1 MRRVSRKCRFGPVS
15 DSLLH
20 PPLRAPPH
28 ATYGRSSQPAVG
40 RRRMLV
46 RAAGARP
53 LPRQPDEEPDED
65 RRDDVPRRRAQL
77 AQQPTSRPTRDAP
90 PFASRAASFGAGA
103 QVAREPEAAR
113 DVRLGDGAGD
123 APRDVRGERARDARE
138 LLRESVL
145 VLVLLLVLVLVVRVL
160 EALGER
166 AEAPR
171 RAPPERRDGVADVRG
186 VPRSRVRFRRGA
198 RTPALEP
205 RAGAAGVRRGV
216 PVVVA
221 SRLPWTSRDARRRRR
236 GWFVPFGA
244 GARGGCDVDPGSV
257 GRGGGARRR
266 GRGHVGVGHVVA
278 RAAGFQSLVVL

>member
-1 MRRVSRKCRFGPVS
+1 
-15 DSLLH
+15 
-20 PPLRAPPH
+20 
-28 ATYGRSSQPAVG
+28 
-40 RRRMLV
+40 MLV

-77 AQQPTSRPTRDAP
+77 ARSTSRPTRDAP

-171 RAPPERRDGVADVRG
+171 RAPPERRDGVADVGG

-236 GWFVPFGA
+236 RRRRGWFVPFGA

-278 RAAGFQSLVVL
+278 RAAGLQSLVVL

>member
-15 DSLLH
+15 DSLLP

-28 ATYGRSSQPAVG
+28 ATYGRLSQPAVG

-186 VPRSRVRFRRGA
+186 VPRSRVRFCRGA

-221 SRLPWTSRDARRRRR
+221 SRLPMKCRRRG

>member
-1 MRRVSRKCRFGPVS
+1 
-15 DSLLH
+15 
-20 PPLRAPPH
+20 
-28 ATYGRSSQPAVG
+28 
-40 RRRMLV
+40 MLV

-77 AQQPTSRPTRDAP
+77 ARSTSRPTRDAP
-90 PFASRAASFGAGA
+90 PFASRAASFGAGP

-123 APRDVRGERARDARE
+123 APRDVRGERACDARE

-145 VLVLLLVLVLVVRVL
+145 VLVLRLVLVLVLVVRVL

-171 RAPPERRDGVADVRG
+171 RARPERRDGVADIRVFRG
-186 VPRSRVRFRRGA
+186 PGFDFARARANSRARPPRRRSRRPPRR
-198 RTPALEP
+198 P
-205 RAGAAGVRRGV
+205 
-216 PVVVA
+216 
-221 SRLPWTSRDARRRRR
+221 RRRRLAPSLDQQR
-236 GWFVPFGA
+236 RASSSSWVVRPL
-244 GARGGCDVDPGSV
+244 RRRRSRRCDVDPGSV
-257 GRGGGARRR
+257 GRRGGARRR

-278 RAAGFQSLVVL
+278 RAAGSKASSFCESQL